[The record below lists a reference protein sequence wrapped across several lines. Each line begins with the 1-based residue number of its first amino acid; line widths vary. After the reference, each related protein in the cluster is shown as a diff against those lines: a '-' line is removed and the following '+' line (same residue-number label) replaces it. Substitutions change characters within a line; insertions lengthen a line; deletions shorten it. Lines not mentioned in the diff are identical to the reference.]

1 MPDFPKRPELPL
13 LFLICSV
20 LIFGACERLQGD
32 AGNEAAPQP
41 DPQARP
47 ETSLSASERLAFGN
61 PSGANINDP
70 DNYLIVDESSVIS
83 YNDSRGTPN
92 WVAWNTTRDDLGPAI
107 PRPDFQPDPRL
118 PRTFRAITTFD
129 YSGSGFDRGH
139 LLPSADRF
147 ADAKLNEKTFYL
159 TNIVPQTP
167 ALNRY
172 PWERLESYARTQAR
186 RGMVVHQISG
196 VYGTQRVIR
205 DKLVAPTN
213 CWKVIAILPKGKRIE
228 DMDSRMRIIAVDMP
242 NIGGIENENWEKYRV
257 TIREI
262 ERRTGLDLFS
272 HLPGALQDRLET
284 RFEME
289 NR

>member
-1 MPDFPKRPELPL
+1 MPDFPKRPRSSI

-20 LIFGACERLQGD
+20 LIFCACERLQGD
-32 AGNEAAPQP
+32 AANEAAQHPA
-41 DPQARP
+41 PQARTEP
-47 ETSLSASERLAFGN
+47 DLSASGPLAFGN

-83 YNDSRGTPN
+83 YNNSRGTPN
-92 WVAWNTTRDDLGPAI
+92 WVAWKTTRDDLGPAI

-129 YSGSGFDRGH
+129 YSGSGYDRGH

-147 ADAKLNEKTFYL
+147 ADAKLNERTFYL

-172 PWERLESYARTQAR
+172 PWERLESYVRTQAR
-186 RGMVVHQISG
+186 RGMDLHQISG
-196 VYGTQRVIR
+196 VYGRQRIIR
-205 DKLVAPTN
+205 EKLVAPTN
-213 CWKVIAILPKGKRIE
+213 CWKIIAVVPRGRRIE
-228 DMDSRMRIIAVDMP
+228 DMDPRMRIIAVDMP
-242 NIGGIENENWEKYRV
+242 NITGIENDDWKRYSV
-257 TIREI
+257 TIHEI
-262 ERRTGLDLFS
+262 EQRTGLDFFN
-272 HLPGALQDRLET
+272 HLPSSLSDRLKR